1 MDQPKSDKDRR
12 TEQLHVR
19 VTATDK
25 AIFAAAAHRSN
36 FGGDI
41 SAWARVTLLTAASAL
56 GVTAAEVE
64 ATVAAESSAAVKK
77 KKGAKAKPETAKKKG
92 AKAKSP
98 RAPTAKKTA
107 RPKR

>member
-1 MDQPKSDKDRR
+1 MGHPKSDKDRR
-12 TEQLHVR
+12 SEQLHVR
-19 VTATDK
+19 VTTTDK
-25 AIFAAAAHRSN
+25 AILAAAAHRSN

-41 SAWARVTLLTAASAL
+41 SAWARVTLLTAASEL

-64 ATVAAESSAAVKK
+64 ATVAAESSAAAK
-77 KKGAKAKPETAKKKG
+77 KKGAKAKPETAKKKA